1 MVPQKQ
7 LDLAPVLET
16 QGLLAAL
23 EQLKKEIAK
32 TNPIPI
38 HLEADKDVEKLL
50 GQPVQETVFSIV
62 AETAANAL
70 AHAQA
75 DNLYLRLHQRGT
87 DVITEVKDDGI
98 GFDVAKVTA
107 SHTEAWLNL
116 KERMALVKGKI
127 DIQSMPGKGTK
138 VTMTIPAD
146 LK

>member
-1 MVPQKQ
+1 MVPQQ

-23 EQLKKEIAK
+23 EQLKREIADSY
-32 TNPIPI
+32 PILV

-50 GQPVQETVFSIV
+50 GQPAQEAILSIA

-87 DVITEVKDDGI
+87 DVITEVEDDGI
-98 GFDVAKVTA
+98 GFDVAKVKA
-107 SHTEAWLNL
+107 SHTKEWFNL
-116 KERMALVKGKI
+116 EEHVALAKGKI
-127 DIQSMPGKGTK
+127 EIQSTPEKGTK
-138 VTMTIPAD
+138 VTTTIPVE

>member
-7 LDLAPVLET
+7 SDLTPVLET

-38 HLEADKDVEKLL
+38 HLEADKAVEKLL
-50 GQPVQETVFSIV
+50 SQPAQKAIFSII
-62 AETAANAL
+62 AETIANAL

-87 DVITEVKDDGI
+87 DLIAEIEDDGL
-98 GFDVAKVTA
+98 GFDIAKLKA
-107 SHTEAWLNL
+107 SHAEEWRSFEQRAALSGGKTE
-116 KERMALVKGKI
+116 
-127 DIQSMPGKGTK
+127 IQSAPGRGTK
-138 VTMTIPAD
+138 ITVTIPGD

>member
-1 MVPQKQ
+1 MVPQNQ
-7 LDLAPVLET
+7 LDLTLILET

-38 HLEADKDVEKLL
+38 HLETDKDVEKLL
-50 GQPVQETVFSIV
+50 SQPAQKAIFSVV
-62 AETAANAL
+62 AETIANAL

-87 DVITEVKDDGI
+87 DVITEVEDDGL
-98 GFDVAKVTA
+98 GFDVAKVKA
-107 SHTEAWLNL
+107 SRAEEWLNL
-116 KERMALVKGKI
+116 EERAALVKGKTK
-127 DIQSMPGKGTK
+127 IQSAPGKGTK
-138 VTMTIPAD
+138 ITVTIPVD

>member
-23 EQLKKEIAK
+23 EQLKKEMAK

-38 HLEADKDVEKLL
+38 HLEPDKDVGKFLD
-50 GQPVQETVFSIV
+50 QPAQETIFSIV

-75 DNLYLRLHQRGT
+75 DNLYSDSTNAAQT
-87 DVITEVKDDGI
+87 
-98 GFDVAKVTA
+98 
-107 SHTEAWLNL
+107 
-116 KERMALVKGKI
+116 
-127 DIQSMPGKGTK
+127 
-138 VTMTIPAD
+138 
-146 LK
+146 

>member
-7 LDLAPVLET
+7 LDLTPVLET
-16 QGLLAAL
+16 QVLMAAL

-38 HLEADKDVEKLL
+38 HLETDKDIEKLL
-50 GQPVQETVFSIV
+50 GQPAQKAIFSIV
-62 AETAANAL
+62 AETIANAL

-87 DVITEVKDDGI
+87 DVITEIEDDGL
-98 GFDVAKVTA
+98 GFDAAKVKA
-107 SHTEAWLNL
+107 SHAEEWLNL
-116 KERMALVKGKI
+116 EERAALVKAKTE
-127 DIQSMPGKGTK
+127 IQSAPGKGTK
-138 VTMTIPAD
+138 ITVIIPID